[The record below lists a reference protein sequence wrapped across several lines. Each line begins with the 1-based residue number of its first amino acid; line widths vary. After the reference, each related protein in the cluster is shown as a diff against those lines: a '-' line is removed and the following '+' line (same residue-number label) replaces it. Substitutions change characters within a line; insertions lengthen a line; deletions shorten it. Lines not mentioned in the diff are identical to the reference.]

1 MAIIDP
7 LFLAQLAANGI
18 MVGAGYALAAVG
30 LTLMFGILEK
40 VNFAHGELYMLAAF
54 LLYFILRQ
62 TGLPYLAGVV
72 ILLPAMALA
81 GWVLAR
87 GVLIPTLDRSFES
100 AILAT
105 LALGVILQNA
115 VRLLFGA
122 SPLRIASPY
131 DGMTLDLFGVLLF
144 GQRLLVMLVAAMTLG
159 GLALLLRRTR
169 IGAAMRAAAQ
179 SKEACLMVGIDVR
192 RVTIW
197 TCCLGT
203 MLCGVAGAAI
213 GPLFDL
219 YPSMGTDV
227 VFKSFAVVIIG
238 GMGNLPGAAV
248 AGLALGL
255 AESFAG
261 GLGGGAMRDGISF
274 VAMIAILLLRPNG
287 LFGRAVR
294 I

>member
-1 MAIIDP
+1 
-7 LFLAQLAANGI
+7 
-18 MVGAGYALAAVG
+18 MVGAGYALAALG
-30 LTLMFGILEK
+30 LTLIFGILEK

-54 LLYFILRQ
+54 LLYFILRE
-62 TGLPYLAGVV
+62 TGLPYGASVA
-72 ILLPAMALA
+72 ILMPAMALT

-87 GVLIPTLDRSFES
+87 GVLIPTLERPFES

-105 LALGVILQNA
+105 FALGVILQNA

-122 SPLRIASPY
+122 SPLRIDSPFESR
-131 DGMTLDLFGVLLF
+131 TIDLFGVLVF
-144 GQRLLVMLVAAMTLG
+144 GQRALVMLAAALG
-159 GLALLLRRTR
+159 FAGLAVFLRTTR
-169 IGAAMRAAAQ
+169 IGTAMRAAAQ

-192 RVTIW
+192 RVTVW

-203 MLCGVAGAAI
+203 LLCGVAGAAI

-219 YPSMGTDV
+219 YPTMGTDV

-238 GMGNLPGAAV
+238 GMGNLPGAAI

-261 GLGGGAMRDGISF
+261 GLAGAAMRDGISF

-287 LFGRAVR
+287 LFGRTVR

>member
-1 MAIIDP
+1 
-7 LFLAQLAANGI
+7 
-18 MVGAGYALAAVG
+18 MVGAGYALAALG
-30 LTLMFGILEK
+30 LTLIFGILEK

-54 LLYFILRQ
+54 LLYFILRE
-62 TGLPYLAGVV
+62 TGLPYGASAVV
-72 ILLPAMALA
+72 LMPAMALA

-87 GVLIPTLDRSFES
+87 GVLIPTLERPFES

-105 LALGVILQNA
+105 FALGVILQNA

-122 SPLRIASPY
+122 SPLRIDSPFESR
-131 DGMTLDLFGVLLF
+131 TIDLFGVLLF
-144 GQRLLVMLVAAMTLG
+144 GQRALVMLAAALG
-159 GLALLLRRTR
+159 FAGLALFLRTTR
-169 IGAAMRAAAQ
+169 IGTAMRAAAQ

-192 RVTIW
+192 RVTVW

-203 MLCGVAGAAI
+203 LLCGVAGAAI

-219 YPSMGTDV
+219 YPTMGTDV

-238 GMGNLPGAAV
+238 GMGNLPGAAI
-248 AGLALGL
+248 AGLALGM

-261 GLGGGAMRDGISF
+261 GLAGAAMRDGISF

-287 LFGRAVR
+287 LFGRTVR